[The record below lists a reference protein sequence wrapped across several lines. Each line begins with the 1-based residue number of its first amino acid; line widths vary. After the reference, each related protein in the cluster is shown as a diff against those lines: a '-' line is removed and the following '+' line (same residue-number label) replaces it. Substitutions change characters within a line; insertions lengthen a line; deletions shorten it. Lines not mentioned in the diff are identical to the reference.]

1 MCAQVFFVIVKLGY
15 EQLYNFFLYIYIYKK
30 RLLTSVLHVSV
41 RGNPCA
47 FRVAHMRLPGGQTLS
62 FARCL
67 IRFGVDS
74 LRRQLVWQKAT
85 SVAKGFFFF
94 LFSFSSLEIHA

>member
-15 EQLYNFFLYIYIYKK
+15 EQLYNYIYIYIYIYIYK

-47 FRVAHMRLPGGQTLS
+47 FQVAHARLPGGQTLS
-62 FARCL
+62 F
-67 IRFGVDS
+67 
-74 LRRQLVWQKAT
+74 T
-85 SVAKGFFFF
+85 
-94 LFSFSSLEIHA
+94 